1 MTGRSSKP
9 RSCRSCRP
17 RSCRP
22 RAPRRHRPDSW
33 CPRSLRTPLS
43 SDCRPRSLTLRT
55 SSHHPSAPKLT
66 RRPRR
71 RRSPM
76 RRGSRRAHEERPRP
90 VDHGPSE
97 AGCNSSPSVGRKAL
111 PARERRQT
119 VSDGAGDGGDP
130 VVDTA
135 AVNASIARGGAGR
148 GARRGRAG
156 AIGVEIMAM
165 AAMAMISPPLP
176 AAGAPA
182 PPPAPRPPVGR
193 HERCSWSRRMHA
205 IAFGAKRIF
214 HSSWRGKCQ
223 GHTCPFPIQARH
235 WAVGRSGRQC
245 GPVRRDRR
253 RELSR
258 SGRGAR
264 RAGRL
269 ETMLWQVAN
278 RSLGGCP

>member
-148 GARRGRAG
+148 GGSQGTRRGDWG
-156 AIGVEIMAM
+156 GDHGHG
-165 AAMAMISPPLP
+165 SHGNDL
-176 AAGAPA
+176 A
-182 PPPAPRPPVGR
+182 PPP
-193 HERCSWSRRMHA
+193 
-205 IAFGAKRIF
+205 
-214 HSSWRGKCQ
+214 
-223 GHTCPFPIQARH
+223 
-235 WAVGRSGRQC
+235 
-245 GPVRRDRR
+245 RR
-253 RELSR
+253 RR
-258 SGRGAR
+258 SSPPPGPAPAR
-264 RAGRL
+264 RAARAVLLVPPHARHCIRRQAHLSQLL
-269 ETMLWQVAN
+269 EGEMSRAHLSVPDPGPA
-278 RSLGGCP
+278 LGGRTVRSPVRSGAP